1 MKISESGLGF
11 AALISICFIGILDY
25 LIALDVSLSICYLI
39 PIAIATR
46 YVGKRTG
53 AILAILSSLFWFI
66 AETSAKAD
74 LFYLLTV
81 WNTLVR
87 LIVFLVVVH
96 LLSALNKAY
105 EKEKTLASVDV
116 LTKIYNRRYFLE
128 ILKTETK
135 RAIRYERP
143 LTLAY
148 FDVDDFKT
156 VNDNFGHD
164 QGDRL
169 LCLIADTVKQSI
181 RETDVFARMGGDE
194 FVLLLPENNYQVANT
209 ALKRIQQQLASAVQ
223 HKDFA
228 VGFSIGAVTFTSF
241 PDSTARMLK
250 EVDSL
255 MYQVKNQ
262 QKNDLKHK
270 LFETVEEKF

>member
-1 MKISESGLGF
+1 MKISGSWLGF
-11 AALISICFIGILDY
+11 AVLISICLIGILDY
-25 LIALDVSLSICYLI
+25 WIALDVSLSICYLI

-53 AILAILSSLFWFI
+53 VILAILSSLFWFI

-74 LFYLLTV
+74 LFYLLIV

-105 EKEKTLASVDV
+105 KKEKTLASVDP

-135 RAIRYERP
+135 RSIRYERS

-148 FDVDDFKT
+148 FDVDNFKK
-156 VNDNFGHD
+156 VNDNYGHD
-164 QGDRL
+164 WGDRL

-194 FVLLLPENNYQVANT
+194 FVLLLPENNYHTANIV
-209 ALKRIQQQLASAVQ
+209 LRRVQQQLADAVRHQ
-223 HKDFA
+223 DFS

-255 MYQVKNQ
+255 MYEVKNN
-262 QKNDLKHK
+262 QKNALEHR
-270 LFETVEEKF
+270 LFEIV